1 MGRIFHEQAIN
12 KAHEQGFDKFK
23 AIVLLAQR
31 ARQKQKAVQGVK
43 YLSEEQQQWA
53 KAQSKFTVQ
62 AIKELTHDE
71 LNLKEFYEHLTNPPQ
86 EDIAPTTKIE
96 DEPKKE

>member
-12 KAHEQGFDKFK
+12 KALEQGFDKFR

-53 KAQSKFTVQ
+53 KAQSKFQ
-62 AIKELTHDE
+62 FKL
-71 LNLKEFYEHLTNPPQ
+71 LKS
-86 EDIAPTTKIE
+86 
-96 DEPKKE
+96 